1 MTNLSPRAVDVCGP
15 ERSEG
20 AGSEEEEQRDVREE
34 DTEAPGDRREVTRS
48 GLGGWIL
55 PGEAEAPARPLGGR
69 VGVPLWLEYP
79 LEGESVRSG
88 ERGGRREPAGDK
100 PGTQLPAKLDGQGAA
115 PIPSDPP
122 VVGGRGSCGCCF
134 RSGLGGNPKG
144 PSGAAEPR

>member
-1 MTNLSPRAVDVCGP
+1 MANLSPMVVDICVP

-20 AGSEEEEQRDVREE
+20 AGSEDEEHRDVREE
-34 DTEAPGDRREVTRS
+34 ETEAPGERREVTRS
-48 GLGGWIL
+48 GLGGWAL
-55 PGEAEAPARPLGGR
+55 PGEGGAPVRPLGGR

-88 ERGGRREPAGDK
+88 ERGGRREPPGDK
-100 PGTQLPAKLDGQGAA
+100 PGTQVPAEWEGQGAA

>member
-1 MTNLSPRAVDVCGP
+1 MCGP

-20 AGSEEEEQRDVREE
+20 AGSEEEEHRDVREE
-34 DTEAPGDRREVTRS
+34 ETEAPGDRREVTRS
-48 GLGGWIL
+48 GLGGWAL

-79 LEGESVRSG
+79 LEGDSVRSG
-88 ERGGRREPAGDK
+88 ERGGRREPPGDRT
-100 PGTQLPAKLDGQGAA
+100 GAQLPAELDGQGAA

-144 PSGAAEPR
+144 PSGATEPR